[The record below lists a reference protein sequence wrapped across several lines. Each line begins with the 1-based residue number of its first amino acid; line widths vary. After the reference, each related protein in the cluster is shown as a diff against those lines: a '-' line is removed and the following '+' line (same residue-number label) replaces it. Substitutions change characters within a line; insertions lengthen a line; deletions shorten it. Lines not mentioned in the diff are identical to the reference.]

1 MVDWDV
7 SDAAVPA
14 QEVGALPVD
23 VHDGKHLIV
32 FKGVEAPPFFGDP
45 CFWGLTVFNDDTPE
59 SVGILKKRPR
69 KFKAWLFF
77 GGSLS
82 VLTVAAR
89 SWRSRLLSLV
99 TTGTD
104 FVLLATLAPPGIVK
118 LPLGV
123 LRLEAL
129 KVSVTSL
136 SLPTPRPLIR
146 ASPLVGMA
154 PVSVAVTVPSSPV
167 FLA

>member
-1 MVDWDV
+1 MIDWDV
-7 SDAAVPA
+7 RYAAVPA
-14 QEVGALPVD
+14 QEVGALPMD
-23 VHDGKHLIV
+23 VHDGKHLII

-59 SVGILKKRPR
+59 SVGILKKCSR

-77 GGSLS
+77 SGRLF
-82 VLTVAAR
+82 VLTVATR
-89 SWRSRLLSLV
+89 SGSQLLRLI
-99 TTGTD
+99 TAGTN
-104 FVLLATLAPPGIVK
+104 FVLLAILPSSGIVK
-118 LPLGV
+118 LPLCV
-123 LRLEAL
+123 LSLEVL
-129 KVSVTSL
+129 NVSVPSL

-154 PVSVAVTVPSSPV
+154 PVSVTVTVPSSPV